1 MTPQFIITSDQLL
14 GWCTIIGA
22 IWGVWKIVK
31 EVKKPSDD
39 LKEKVIQHDQFF
51 ANDKKRIDNIE
62 ESNKILCKSMLV
74 LINHEITGNGIDK
87 MKQARD
93 ELQDFLIER

>member
-1 MTPQFIITSDQLL
+1 MFDITFTLTDIVGACSA
-14 GWCTIIGA
+14 IGI
-22 IWGVWKIVK
+22 IWGVVKIWQDVR
-31 EVKKPSDD
+31 KPTRD
-39 LKEKVIQHDQFF
+39 LLNTIHKHEQFL
-51 ANDKKRIDNIE
+51 NQDKLRIDEID

-93 ELQDFLIER
+93 ELQDYLIKR

>member
-1 MTPQFIITSDQLL
+1 MPQFTISSEELV
-14 GWCTIIGA
+14 GWCTFIGT
-22 IWGVWKIVK
+22 IWAFIKIVK
-31 EVKKPSDD
+31 EIKKPNDD
-39 LKEKVIQHDQFF
+39 FKEKVLQHDQFF
-51 ANDKKRIDNIE
+51 ANDKKRIDSIE

-93 ELQDFLIER
+93 ELQDYLIER

>member
-1 MTPQFIITSDQLL
+1 MSEFTISSTEIL
-14 GWCTIIGA
+14 GLCSA
-22 IWGVWKIVK
+22 LAVIWGTVKIIK
-31 EVKKPSDD
+31 EIKKPSDD
-39 LKEKVIQHDQFF
+39 LKNKIEQHDYFLDQ
-51 ANDKKRIDNIE
+51 DKKRIDNID

-93 ELQDFLIER
+93 ELQDYLIER

>member
-1 MTPQFIITSDQLL
+1 MAEFTISSTELL
-14 GWCTIIGA
+14 KLCSTIA
-22 IWGVWKIVK
+22 LLWGTYKIFK
-31 EVKKPSDD
+31 EWKKPSDD
-39 LKEKVIQHDQFF
+39 LKKKIEQHDQFL
-51 ANDKKRIDNIE
+51 NQDKKRIDGID

-93 ELQDFLIER
+93 ELQDYLIKR

>member
-1 MTPQFIITSDQLL
+1 MAEFTISSTELL
-14 GWCTIIGA
+14 GLCSTIGI
-22 IWGVWKIVK
+22 IWGTYKIYK
-31 EVKKPSDD
+31 EWKKPSDD
-39 LKEKVIQHDQFF
+39 LKKKVEQHDTFF
-51 ANDKKRIDNIE
+51 ANDKKRIDSID

-93 ELQDFLIER
+93 ELQEYLIER